1 MQDGYMAIT
10 GDDFLFFAERAVGG
24 MSTILGE
31 LGDDLANTRPA
42 LPGANTPFA
51 LLTHCLGVMEYWGG
65 HLVAGRPVQR
75 DRRAEFH
82 ASGPVAPL
90 RARAERALETLR
102 ADVRDS
108 RPGAPLHDEP
118 DPEVLGPDRE
128 LTRDSALQHLY
139 EELAQHHGQMEIM
152 RDCLLAARRPADPVD
167 APMAWLRAKQG
178 VKWHRPGP
186 ALLPAW
192 VADMDFPLAP
202 VIAEAIGAAL
212 GRGDLGYPDWD
223 GHPLAGAF
231 ADRMR
236 RRHGWQPDPAHVR
249 GITDL
254 IQGLQL
260 TLTLLTEPGDGV
272 VAFTPNYPPFL
283 RTLETMRRPLVA
295 APLEPARGWTW
306 DHDLLEQRVRTGNA
320 RVLLLVNPH
329 NPTGK
334 VFTADELR
342 RVADLAER
350 HDLIVISDEIHADLV
365 HAPHRH
371 LPFAALDAGTA
382 ARTVTVT
389 SASKAFNIAGLRT
402 ALAHVGPAVLRA
414 AWDAQPPDLYGAV
427 NVLGVEATRAAW
439 AHGDTWLAAVTAH
452 LTRQRDHLARRIA
465 AMPGVGLLTPE
476 AGYLAWLDCRAAGL
490 GEEAADWF
498 RRNAGVELSAG
509 SEFGSGAVGSVAESW
524 ARLNFATT
532 REVLDLIL
540 DRMEDALTRAEKTG
554 FRPPEAHLSASG

>member
-1 MQDGYMAIT
+1 MQDGYMPVAIT
-10 GDDFLFFAERAVGG
+10 GEDFLFFADRAVGG

-31 LGDDLANTRPA
+31 LGDELANTRPA

-65 HLVAGRPVQR
+65 HLVAGRPVRR
-75 DRRAEFH
+75 DRQAEFH
-82 ASGPVAPL
+82 AAGPVALL
-90 RARAERALETLR
+90 RDGAARALEVLR
-102 ADVRDS
+102 DDVRAS
-108 RPGAPLHDEP
+108 RPGAPLHAEP
-118 DPEVLGPDRE
+118 DPGALGPRRE

-152 RDCLLAARRPADPVD
+152 RDCLLAARRPADPVE
-167 APMAWLRAKQG
+167 APIGWLRAKHG

-186 ALLPAW
+186 SLLPAW

-212 GRGDLGYPDWD
+212 DRGDLGYPDWD

-231 ADRMR
+231 AERMR
-236 RRHGWQPDPAHVR
+236 RRHGWRPDPGHVR
-249 GITDL
+249 GVTDL
-254 IQGLQL
+254 IQSLQL

-283 RTLETMRRPLVA
+283 RTLESMRRPLVA
-295 APLEPARGWTW
+295 APLEPGPGGGWTW
-306 DHDLLEQRVRTGNA
+306 DHDLLEHRVRAGRA
-320 RVLLLVNPH
+320 RILLLVNPH

-334 VFTADELR
+334 VFTAGELR

-371 LPFAALDAGTA
+371 TPFAALDAGTA

-402 ALAHVGPAVLRA
+402 ALAHVGPAVLRT
-414 AWDAQPPDLYGAV
+414 AWDAQPPDLYGAT

-439 AHGDTWLAAVTAH
+439 AHGDAWLAAVTAH
-452 LTRQRDHLARRIA
+452 LTRQRDHLAERVA
-465 AMPGVGLLTPE
+465 AMPGLDLLVPE
-476 AGYLAWLDCRAAGL
+476 AGYLAWLDCRDAGL

-509 SEFGSGAVGSVAESW
+509 SEFGSGAVGSVAGSR

-540 DRMEDALTRAEKTG
+540 DRMAGALAE
-554 FRPPEAHLSASG
+554 

>member
-1 MQDGYMAIT
+1 MQDGYTQVRDSAGEVAIT
-10 GDDFLFFAERAVGG
+10 SDDFLFFAERAVGG

-31 LGDDLANTRPA
+31 LGDELANTRPA
-42 LPGANTPFA
+42 VPGANTPYA

-65 HLVAGRPVQR
+65 HLVAGRAVRR
-75 DRRAEFH
+75 DRQAEFH
-82 ASGPVAPL
+82 ATGPVAPL
-90 RARAERALETLR
+90 RARAARALETLR
-102 ADVRDS
+102 DDVRS
-108 RPGAPLHDEP
+108 SKPWAPLHAEP
-118 DPEVLGPDRE
+118 DPGVLGPRRE

-167 APMAWLRAKQG
+167 APIEWLRAKQG

-186 ALLPAW
+186 SLLPAW

-212 GRGDLGYPDWD
+212 DRGDLGYPDWD
-223 GHPLAGAF
+223 GHPLAEAF
-231 ADRMR
+231 AERMR
-236 RRHGWQPDPAHVR
+236 RRHGWQPDPGLVR

-283 RTLETMRRPLVA
+283 RTLETMGRPLVA
-295 APLEPARGWTW
+295 APLEPGPGGRWTW
-306 DHDLLEQRVRTGNA
+306 DHDLLEQRVRAQKA
-320 RVLLLVNPH
+320 RILLLVNPH

-350 HDLIVISDEIHADLV
+350 HGLIVISDEIHADLV
-365 HAPHRH
+365 HTPHRH
-371 LPFAALDAGTA
+371 QPFAALDAGTA

-402 ALAHVGPAVLRA
+402 AIAHVGPAVLRT
-414 AWDAQPPDLYGAV
+414 AWDAQPPDLYGAT

-439 AHGDTWLAAVTAH
+439 AHGDEWLAAVTAH
-452 LTRQRDHLARRIA
+452 LTRQRDHLAGRIA
-465 AMPGVGLLTPE
+465 AMPGLDLRTPE
-476 AGYLAWLDCRAAGL
+476 AGYLAWLDCQAAGL

-509 SEFGSGAVGSVAESW
+509 SEFGSGTAGSVAASRT
-524 ARLNFATT
+524 RLNFATT
-532 REVLDLIL
+532 REVLDLVL
-540 DRMEDALTRAEKTG
+540 DRMADALADAR
-554 FRPPEAHLSASG
+554 